1 MAGAAAILCTIVAE
15 AGTAADRNQRED
27 QYYRK
32 DDGEEESGSEEDKE
46 DRSLRLRSTSH
57 HHQMARP
64 ASPSLNE
71 LLITKQSNRNT
82 AHHAAPHS
90 HHSPHSPHSP
100 HSSTRSP
107 HRVGMVVASSTHSAT
122 HSTARE
128 GTEDA
133 GGVEQTAKEND
144 ENCNGG
150 NDGKDNRTTH
160 TAATNHN
167 TAATTAESMGGVRV
181 LARKVKSN
189 PRGKRITGYACKLT
203 LPKPSCNFQEFM
215 ERPAQQERRTL
226 QHRELF
232 YQESVR
238 RITAHNKKTTQGGA
252 VQSPTLS
259 LHTPTSATC
268 SKAFSDAFS
277 DTAVGK
283 DKQILEQLI
292 QSGEKNLRR
301 SSTTAL
307 LNHRQPP
314 ILRTTV
320 GKKDGCLKER
330 LQFHRRVA
338 SGQKLLVSSSIRS
351 PHHGKSGRF

>member
-1 MAGAAAILCTIVAE
+1 V
-15 AGTAADRNQRED
+15 DR
-27 QYYRK
+27 
-32 DDGEEESGSEEDKE
+32 
-46 DRSLRLRSTSH
+46 
-57 HHQMARP
+57 
-64 ASPSLNE
+64 
-71 LLITKQSNRNT
+71 
-82 AHHAAPHS
+82 
-90 HHSPHSPHSP
+90 
-100 HSSTRSP
+100 
-107 HRVGMVVASSTHSAT
+107 
-122 HSTARE
+122 
-128 GTEDA
+128 
-133 GGVEQTAKEND
+133 TAKEND

-181 LARKVKSN
+181 LARKVKTN

-259 LHTPTSATC
+259 LHTPTSATF